1 MSGVFYRLKAVK
13 TLVLSD
19 FPIGDKSIN
28 ARYLQ
33 GQMTD
38 LRRVVLERKAK
49 VHYSVFSPWRK
60 QAGCSGTEEISK
72 RCALLIVFLAVYG
85 RSGKDVCGLKAIELP
100 TGLELDKHCG
110 AWLAALPSRPECADV
125 YKVLNKVIEDLP
137 TPEVISKAETL
148 PKQVSLRTLQ
158 RRAQK
163 GRETLLGKANPSE
176 SSTKASKSVHPS
188 VSTLQSDLM
197 AQLLEKAEKL
207 SDEKLRAMID
217 FLN

>member
-1 MSGVFYRLKAVK
+1 MSGVFYRLNAVK

-28 ARYLQ
+28 AFWLQ

-38 LRRVVLERKAK
+38 LRRLLLERKTT
-49 VHYSVFSPWRK
+49 VYYSVFSPWRK

-72 RCALLIVFLAVYG
+72 RCALLIVFLATYG
-85 RSGKDVCGLKAIELP
+85 RSGKDVCGLKGIELP
-100 TGLELDKHCG
+100 TGIDLDKHCG
-110 AWLAALPSRPECADV
+110 AWLAALPGRPECDAV
-125 YKVLNKVIEDLP
+125 YNVLKMIIEELP

-158 RRAQK
+158 RRAQEA
-163 GRETLLGKANPSE
+163 RSPLLGKAN
-176 SSTKASKSVHPS
+176 TSVP
-188 VSTLQSDLM
+188 TLRSALM
-197 AQLLEKAEKL
+197 TQLQAKAEKL
-207 SDEKLRAMID
+207 SDERLRAMID

>member
-1 MSGVFYRLKAVK
+1 MKP
-13 TLVLSD
+13 LVLGD
-19 FPIGDKSIN
+19 FPIDDRSIN
-28 ARYLQ
+28 ALWLQ

-38 LRRVVLERKAK
+38 LRRIVLGKKAK
-49 VHYSVFSPWRK
+49 AHYSAFSPWRK

-72 RCALLIVFLAVYG
+72 RGALLIVFLAVYG

-110 AWLAALPSRPECADV
+110 AWLAALPGRPECAAI
-125 YKVLNKVIEDLP
+125 YKVLKKIVEELP

-148 PKQVSLRTLQ
+148 PK
-158 RRAQK
+158 K
-163 GRETLLGKANPSE
+163 PSEE
-176 SSTKASKSVHPS
+176 SSTKASKAVHPS
-188 VSTLQSDLM
+188 VSTLRSDLM

-217 FLN
+217 FLD

>member
-1 MSGVFYRLKAVK
+1 MEP
-13 TLVLSD
+13 LVLGD
-19 FPIGDKSIN
+19 FPIGDAVIN
-28 ARYLQ
+28 AAWLKDE
-33 GQMTD
+33 MTN
-38 LRRVVLERKAK
+38 LRRIVLGRKTT

-60 QAGCSGTEEISK
+60 QAGCSGTEKISK

-100 TGLELDKHCG
+100 NGLELEKHCG
-110 AWLAALPSRPECADV
+110 AWLAALPDRPECADI
-125 YKVLNKVIEDLP
+125 YKVLNKIIEELP
-137 TPEVISKAETL
+137 KPEVISKAETL

-158 RRAQK
+158 RRAQEA
-163 GRETLLGKANPSE
+163 RETLLGKANPSV
-176 SSTKASKSVHPS
+176 A
-188 VSTLQSDLM
+188 TLQSDLM

>member
-1 MSGVFYRLKAVK
+1 MKAVK

-28 ARYLQ
+28 ALCLQ

-38 LRRVVLERKAK
+38 LRRIILKRKTT
-49 VHYSVFSPWRK
+49 VYYSVFSPWRK

-100 TGLELDKHCG
+100 TGLELEKHCG
-110 AWLAALPSRPECADV
+110 AWLAALPDRPECAAI
-125 YKVLNKVIEDLP
+125 YKVLDKIVEELP

-158 RRAQK
+158 RRAQEV
-163 GRETLLGKANPSE
+163 RETLLGKADSPKSAKKT
-176 SSTKASKSVHPS
+176 SKAMPPS

>member
-1 MSGVFYRLKAVK
+1 VK

-28 ARYLQ
+28 ALCLQ

-38 LRRVVLERKAK
+38 LRRVVLKRKAK

-85 RSGKDVCGLKAIELP
+85 RSGKAVCGLKAIELP

-110 AWLAALPSRPECADV
+110 AWLAALPGRPECDAV
-125 YKVLNKVIEDLP
+125 YKVLDKIVEELP

-158 RRAQK
+158 RRAQEV
-163 GRETLLGKANPSE
+163 RETLLGKANPSE